1 MRNLSWWG
9 NGFISYQLDSNSIL
23 EEPLIFFEL
32 ELELCAAK
40 FTFKA
45 NEFII
50 LAQNK
55 FRFL

>member
-1 MRNLSWWG
+1 M